1 MSLVS
6 SSLMQK
12 DLLMFILPDD
22 ISIRLCELSQRL
34 CKTNKVGDEFGTSS
48 HAKKAV
54 NISYR

>member
-6 SSLMQK
+6 SSLMQQ

-34 CKTNKVGDEFGTSS
+34 CKITNFGDEFGTSS

-54 NISYR
+54 KISYR